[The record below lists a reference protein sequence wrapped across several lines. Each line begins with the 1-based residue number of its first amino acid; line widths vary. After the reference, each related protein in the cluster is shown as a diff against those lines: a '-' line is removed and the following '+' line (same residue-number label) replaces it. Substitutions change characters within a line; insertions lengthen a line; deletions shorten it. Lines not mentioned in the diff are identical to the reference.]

1 MGNSVYDKIRQKSG
15 QERALTDKFKS
26 IIQVNPSFLPIT
38 KKSPATAGL
47 EIVHVSFLLS
57 LNLTLE
63 PPPPISFSFCV
74 FHTYL

>member
-15 QERALTDKFKS
+15 QERALTDKLKS
-26 IIQVNPSFLPIT
+26 IIQAKPSFLPIT

-47 EIVHVSFLLS
+47 ENVHVSFLLN
-57 LNLTLE
+57 LNLTLI